1 VDRHSSPGQIAS
13 IVPDAK
19 EMVRESMPNYF
30 RYNDHGKLPLGR
42 TITRVYEPLLQHLSI
57 FVDIVVC
64 DAHQEKMKGCN
75 GEHVYK

>member
-1 VDRHSSPGQIAS
+1 M
-13 IVPDAK
+13 PDAK
-19 EMVRESMPNYF
+19 EGDEMVWESMPNYF

-42 TITRVYEPLLQHLSI
+42 TIVRVCEPLLQNLSI

-64 DAHQEKMKGCN
+64 DARQEEIEGCN